1 MSLLATATVLAGRV
15 LQGAEEEEHHVPF
28 DDKGYT
34 TENPILPPFTEMLI
48 SAAASIIVFV
58 LLYKFAWPLIKKS
71 MNDRTAGIQKQL
83 EDSASAKVAAETEA
97 VRIREA
103 QGDIEAERARL
114 HAEAEAQATA
124 LLIDGRA
131 RLDVEMAELEARAET
146 DIAAAAGRS
155 SDELRAEIAR
165 HSSVAIDRI
174 VDETLDDATHQAL
187 IEGFIQRVGATT
199 GASA

>member
-1 MSLLATATVLAGRV
+1 MSLFATAAVLAGR
-15 LQGAEEEEHHVPF
+15 LASEEVPF

-34 TENPILPPFTEMLI
+34 TEHPIFPPFTEMLI

-58 LLYKFAWPLIKKS
+58 LLYKFAGPIIRKS
-71 MNDRTAGIQKQL
+71 FADRTAGVQKRL
-83 EDSASAKVAAETEA
+83 DDSAAAKVAAESEA

-114 HAEAEAQATA
+114 HAEAETQAQA

-155 SDELRAEIAR
+155 TDELRAEIAR

-187 IEGFIQRVGATT
+187 IEGFIQRVGAST

>member
-1 MSLLATATVLAGRV
+1 MSLFATATLLAGRV
-15 LQGAEEEEHHVPF
+15 LQGAEEHDVPF

-34 TENPILPPFTEMLI
+34 TENPILPPMTEMLI
-48 SAAASIIVFV
+48 SAAASIIVLT
-58 LLYKFAWPLIKKS
+58 LLYKFAGPIIRKS
-71 MNDRTAGIQKQL
+71 FADRTAGVQARL
-83 EDSASAKVAAETEA
+83 DDSAAAKVAAETEA
-97 VRIREA
+97 GRIREA

-131 RLDVEMAELEARAET
+131 RLDLEMAELEARAET

-187 IEGFIQRVGATT
+187 IEGFIQRVGAST

>member
-1 MSLLATATVLAGRV
+1 MPSP
-15 LQGAEEEEHHVPF
+15 PF
-28 DDKGYT
+28 HWRCASCQARRTHPSTIRGYT
-34 TENPILPPFTEMLI
+34 TENPILPPTAELLI
-48 SAAASIIVFV
+48 SAAASLIVFA
-58 LLYKFAWPLIKKS
+58 LLYKYAGPMVRKSFA
-71 MNDRTAGIQKQL
+71 DRTAGVQARL
-83 EDSASAKVAAETEA
+83 DDSAAAKVAAETEA

-114 HAEAEAQATA
+114 HAEAETQATA

>member
-1 MSLLATATVLAGRV
+1 MSFIATATVFAGQV
-15 LQGAEEEEHHVPF
+15 LQGAEEHDVPF

-34 TENPILPPFTEMLI
+34 TEHPIFPPFTEMLI

-58 LLYKFAWPLIKKS
+58 LLYKFAGPIIRKS
-71 MNDRTAGIQKQL
+71 FADRTAGVQKRL
-83 EDSASAKVAAETEA
+83 DDSAGAKIAAEAEA
-97 VRIREA
+97 IRIREA

-114 HAEAEAQATA
+114 HAEAESQAQA

-187 IEGFIQRVGATT
+187 IEGFIQRVGAST
-199 GASA
+199 GASS

>member
-1 MSLLATATVLAGRV
+1 MSLFASAAVLAGR
-15 LQGAEEEEHHVPF
+15 LASEEAPF

-34 TENPILPPFTEMLI
+34 TENPILPPMTEMLI
-48 SAAASIIVFV
+48 SAAASIIVLT
-58 LLYKFAWPLIKKS
+58 LLYKFAGPIIRKS
-71 MNDRTAGIQKQL
+71 FADRTAGVQARL
-83 EDSASAKVAAETEA
+83 DDSAAAKVAAETEA

-114 HAEAEAQATA
+114 HAEAETQATA

>member
-1 MSLLATATVLAGRV
+1 MSLIANATVLAGR
-15 LQGAEEEEHHVPF
+15 LLPGAEARSLRRQGLHDRAPDPSATWKEIIRLDRIDHRVRAALQVRRADRPQVFRRPHRRRAGPL
-28 DDKGYT
+28 DD
-34 TENPILPPFTEMLI
+34 
-48 SAAASIIVFV
+48 SAA
-58 LLYKFAWPLIKKS
+58 
-71 MNDRTAGIQKQL
+71 
-83 EDSASAKVAAETEA
+83 AKVAADTEA
-97 VRIREA
+97 ARIREA

-114 HAEAEAQATA
+114 HAEAETQAAA

-187 IEGFIQRVGATT
+187 IEGFIQRVGAST

>member
-1 MSLLATATVLAGRV
+1 MSFLATATVLAGHV
-15 LQGAEEEEHHVPF
+15 LQGAEEHAPF

-34 TENPILPPFTEMLI
+34 TENPILPPMTEMLI
-48 SAAASIIVFV
+48 SAAASIIVLT
-58 LLYKFAWPLIKKS
+58 LLYKFAGPIIRKS
-71 MNDRTAGIQKQL
+71 FADRTAGVQQRL
-83 EDSASAKVAAETEA
+83 DDSAGAKVAAEAEA
-97 VRIREA
+97 IRIREA

-114 HAEAEAQATA
+114 HAEADTQAQA

-155 SDELRAEIAR
+155 TDELRAEIAR

-187 IEGFIQRVGATT
+187 IEGFIQRVGAST
-199 GASA
+199 GATA

>member
-1 MSLLATATVLAGRV
+1 MSFVATATAIAASV
-15 LQGAEEEEHHVPF
+15 LQGAEEEHHVPF
-28 DDKGYT
+28 DDKGYI
-34 TENPILPPFTEMLI
+34 TEDPIFPPFTEMLI
-48 SAAASIIVFV
+48 SAAASLIVFA

-71 MNDRTAGIQKQL
+71 MRDRTAGVQARL
-83 EDSASAKVAAETEA
+83 DDSAAARIAADTEA
-97 VRIREA
+97 AAIRQA

-114 HAEAEAQATA
+114 HAEADTQAQA

-131 RLDVEMAELEARAET
+131 RLDVEMAELEARAEL

-155 SDELRAEIAR
+155 TDELRAEIAR

-187 IEGFIQRVGATT
+187 IEGFIQRVGAST

>member
-1 MSLLATATVLAGRV
+1 MSLFATATVLAGR
-15 LQGAEEEEHHVPF
+15 LLPGAEGHDVPF

-34 TENPILPPFTEMLI
+34 TESPIFPAKWEMI
-48 SAAASIIVFV
+48 IGSTASIIVFV
-58 LLYKFAWPLIKKS
+58 LLYKFAGPIIRKS
-71 MNDRTAGIQKQL
+71 FADRTAGVQQRL
-83 EDSASAKVAAETEA
+83 DDSAAAKVAADTEA
-97 VRIREA
+97 IRIRQA

-114 HAEAEAQATA
+114 HAEAESQAQA

-155 SDELRAEIAR
+155 TDELRAEIAR
-165 HSSVAIDRI
+165 HSSVAVDRI
-174 VDETLDDATHQAL
+174 VADTLDDATHQAL
-187 IEGFIQRVGATT
+187 IEGFIQRVGAST